1 MKHNIYSLILIL
13 LAAQLCGCSDWLE
26 VDPGDTQ
33 LAEQYW
39 TSKAAVDNMV
49 MGGYSY
55 LRNTVEDQLIPYG
68 EQRAGLVY
76 LRSNPK
82 MQQLDIQST
91 NSVADWSNFYKIINV
106 ANVVLENAHKVQEQ
120 DLTYTDSQLASHRTE
135 AYFLRAIAYFYL
147 VRNWR
152 DVPLVTEAVEDDTKP
167 FLYAKSDEATVI
179 AQIKSDIKAAL
190 ESGAAKE
197 EFETTW
203 ETKSRATKWSLNA
216 LMADVCLW
224 SGDYQGCIDYCN
236 GVLESRS
243 TKAPKLL
250 TDPSRSTW
258 YSMFNP
264 GNSKESIYEIQW
276 NYEEDQTNNLY
287 TLFGPGGSESADNY
301 RVSPK
306 LTADFGLDYEQ
317 YLNLKD
323 NGQGSAEG
331 DESASG
337 DAVRSLW
344 SSVYTRGG
352 GISSA
357 TTSTWSY
364 IYKYS
369 GVLMGHSMRGT
380 DARDAN
386 FIIYRVADLVLMKAE
401 ALILLGGID
410 DGTRALAD
418 DDDDD
423 SGAGQGGSDDE
434 VITNQN
440 WYEAVQLINQI
451 RTRAAVEPRSYSA
464 TYSQQDYLQMVLE
477 ERFLEFA
484 GEGKIWYDLLR
495 MGRLSSKY
503 RQQLLI
509 QNVIDYSTNGT
520 NVKES
525 TIKNILGDDGLC
537 FLPVYSTELERDSL
551 LVQNPSYKQ

>member
-1 MKHNIYSLILIL
+1 MKYVDTIKAANVVRPLFIFHFSLLIGILS
-13 LAAQLCGCSDWLE
+13 ACTDWLDTE
-26 VDPGDTQ
+26 PGDSQ
-33 LAEQYW
+33 LADQYW
-39 TSKAAVDNMV
+39 TSKADVDNML

-55 LRNTVEDQLIPYG
+55 LRNTVEGQLIPYG

-91 NSVADWSNFYKIINV
+91 NSVCDWSNFYKIVNV
-106 ANVVLENAHKVQEQ
+106 ANVVLQNAEKVQIE
-120 DLTYTDSQLASHRTE
+120 DPTYTDGQLNSHKTE

-152 DVPLVTEAVEDDTKP
+152 DVPLVTKAVEDDSQP

-179 AQIKSDIKAAL
+179 AQIKSDLQTAL
-190 ESGAAKE
+190 ASGATKE
-197 EFETTW
+197 EYETTW
-203 ETKSRATKWSLNA
+203 ETKSRATRWSINA
-216 LMADVCLW
+216 LLADVCLW
-224 SGDYQGCIDYCN
+224 SGDYQGCIDHCN
-236 GVLESRS
+236 AVLKSGS
-243 TKAPKLL
+243 TKAPHLL

-276 NYEEDQTNNLY
+276 NYEEDQTNSLHS
-287 TLFGPGGSESADNY
+287 LFGPGSSESADNY

-306 LTADFGLDYEQ
+306 LTADFGKDYET
-317 YLNLKD
+317 YIDLKSSTPTTD
-323 NGQGSAEG
+323 GE
-331 DESASG
+331 DASS

-344 SSVYTRGG
+344 SSIYTRGG

-357 TTSTWSY
+357 TTSSWGY

-369 GVLMGHSMRGT
+369 GVLMGHSMRGSN
-380 DARDAN
+380 AYDAN
-386 FIIYRVADLVLMKAE
+386 FILYRVADLLLMKAE
-401 ALILLGGID
+401 ALLLIDGI
-410 DGTRALAD
+410 G
-418 DDDDD
+418 D
-423 SGAGQGGSDDE
+423 SASQGSTQTDE
-434 VITNQN
+434 EGNSVNPH
-440 WYEAVQLINQI
+440 WEEAVALVNQL
-451 RTRAAVEPRSYSA
+451 RSRAGVDAKGYMA
-464 TYSQQDYLQMVLE
+464 NYSQQDYLQMVLD

-495 MGRLSSKY
+495 MGRLSNKY
-503 RQQLLI
+503 RQELLI

-537 FLPVYSTELERDSL
+537 FLPIYSTELERDSL